1 MGSLAMNPVRSLDE
15 RYLEFVE
22 RTGAVFA
29 QYPQLE
35 PLRYFVFKE
44 LLTQRKGAGWN
55 EVAKHWLRPLIYRNR
70 TTGSVR
76 RAEALLWVEGHRE
89 VMVDALLPVN
99 RELTSRGLGVGLVF
113 FGNTNGLPFSTAH
126 LQFPSR
132 VAAPSWAKPAWDG
145 LCDVVDNLRDKALGR
160 SFLHMSAEI
169 QGLFDELDRIL
180 DAIGPKVVL
189 TASTQAISGAGVV
202 VASRRRGILTLLLQ
216 HGILHGLY
224 VPIPADYM
232 LTWGQSSNETLVR
245 FGVSPQKLVALGSP
259 RHDSMYPSIKGDAK
273 ARLLRPLSL
282 PEKPTLVFFSNG
294 NDLVR
299 NGIAPLDCARWLE
312 TTAVQYS
319 NHINVIV
326 RLHPNEDDSLYRG
339 CRHLRVIKESP
350 DLATTLNGCDW
361 VGSLCSTVLYDAL
374 LYKKPIWQFYADEWP
389 ELADNW
395 KHGLATRISSQA
407 DLSET
412 ISQSLCGGSAGF
424 VDPEAIDRVFAN
436 HGRAVQSVADFVQ
449 ARLGNHRIDST
460 SPHVR

>member
-1 MGSLAMNPVRSLDE
+1 MNPVRSLDE

-22 RTGAVFA
+22 RTGVVFA

-44 LLTQRKGAGWN
+44 LLTQRKGARWN

-76 RAEALLWVEGHRE
+76 RAEALLWAEGHRE
-89 VMVDALLPVN
+89 VIVDALLPVN

-113 FGNTNGLPFSTAH
+113 FGNTNGLPGSTAH

-160 SFLHMSAEI
+160 SFLHMSAEV

-180 DAIGPKVVL
+180 DVIGPKVVV
-189 TASTQAISGAGVV
+189 TASTQLIGGAGAV

-224 VPIPADYM
+224 VPMLADYM

-259 RHDSMYPSIKGDAK
+259 RHDSMFPSKKSDAK

-299 NGIAPLDCARWLE
+299 NGIAPLECARWLE
-312 TTAVQYS
+312 TTAAQYS
-319 NHINVIV
+319 KDINVIV

-339 CRHLRVIKESP
+339 CQNLRIIKESP
-350 DLATTLNGCDW
+350 DLATTLHACDW
-361 VGSLCSTVLYDAL
+361 VGSLCSSVLYDAL
-374 LYKKPIWQFYADEWP
+374 LYRKPIWQFYADEWP

-395 KHGLATRISSQA
+395 KYDLAVRISSQ
-407 DLSET
+407 SELT
-412 ISQSLCGGSAGF
+412 EMINRALCEGAGTF
-424 VDPEAIDRVFAN
+424 IDAEKAGRVFVN
-436 HGRAVQSVADFVQ
+436 HGRAVQAVADFIQ
-449 ARLGNHRIDST
+449 ARLENHRIESA
-460 SPHVR
+460 SLHVR